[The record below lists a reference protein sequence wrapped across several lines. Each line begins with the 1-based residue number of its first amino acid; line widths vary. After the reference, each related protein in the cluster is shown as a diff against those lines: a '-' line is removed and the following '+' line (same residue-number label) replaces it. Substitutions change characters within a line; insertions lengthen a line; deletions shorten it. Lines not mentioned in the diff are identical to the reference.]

1 MIPLFPETWLSKHKE
16 KVPAVI
22 ATRQLKVLQIYFG
35 RIPSF
40 YLCARYTCERTC
52 TSCQVTA
59 ESKMGSMLLQ
69 LLEVVPH
76 RPHLGLAQLL
86 SAAGLHLDS
95 KMHGPGITFCTYI
108 IHGMHQWWLQR
119 YQLGLCRVTCLS
131 VLLLCSVT
139 EASDL
144 NGLEVALTPSGCVL
158 DVVHHPTGRSRLGH
172 GCWSLWRGRKAVQ
185 REKEEAAARRDRRR
199 QTLLSP
205 ACSSRAPTTG
215 YCIPSMGRSP
225 NLEVNLLSANSSII
239 CYCIAF
245 SLLHFILAKGQ

>member
-1 MIPLFPETWLSKHKE
+1 MTGVNIFIYDRPAKRLRAFRDNASSYWEMIPLFPETWLSKHKE

-22 ATRQLKVLQIYFG
+22 ATRQLK
-35 RIPSF
+35 
-40 YLCARYTCERTC
+40 
-52 TSCQVTA
+52 VTA

-139 EASDL
+139 EAREL
-144 NGLEVALTPSGCVL
+144 NFLEVALTPSGHSGCVL

-185 REKEEAAARRDRRR
+185 MGERGSCGETR
-199 QTLLSP
+199 QM
-205 ACSSRAPTTG
+205 TTDTPES
-215 YCIPSMGRSP
+215 C
-225 NLEVNLLSANSSII
+225 L
-239 CYCIAF
+239 
-245 SLLHFILAKGQ
+245 